1 VLDTLKYVNILESKG
16 FTREQA
22 EAQVG
27 LVRDVMYEELATR
40 QDLKDL
46 RTELKSE
53 MAEIR
58 SDLKNLE
65 FKLIIKMGT
74 LMTFMTGIILAV
86 LK

>member
-1 VLDTLKYVNILESKG
+1 MLDTLKYVNILESKG

-74 LMTFMTGIILAV
+74 LMTIMTGIILAV

>member
-1 VLDTLKYVNILESKG
+1 MLDTLKYVNILESKG

-46 RTELKSE
+46 RTELKAD
-53 MAEIR
+53 MAELR
-58 SDLKNLE
+58 SDLKSLE

-74 LMTFMTGIILAV
+74 LMTIMTGIILAV